1 MKVLVT
7 HAPVLDPNDPAV
19 GYCAT
24 DMSSWRGTKTAA
36 AGADT
41 PVWAA
46 LLPPDTPSGQF
57 FSERTPE
64 PF

>member
-1 MKVLVT
+1 M
-7 HAPVLDPNDPAV
+7 

-24 DMSSWRGTKTAA
+24 DMSSWRGTQTAA

-41 PVWAA
+41 LVWAA
-46 LLPPDTPSGQF
+46 LLPPETASGQF
-57 FSERTPE
+57 FAERTPQ